1 MKVNVGTIGHIDH
14 GKTTP
19 TAALIHVLS
28 GGAAKRVVIVDE
40 KAPAETF
47 AVECAPALDECVHFR
62 SRLGKGEKRR
72 IKKMRGW

>member
-14 GKTTP
+14 GKTTL
-19 TAALIHVLS
+19 TAALIRVL
-28 GGAAKRVVIVDE
+28 GEGAAKQVTVVDE
-40 KAPAETF
+40 KAPAKML
-47 AVECAPALDECVHFR
+47 AVKCAPALDECVHFR